1 MTPLWLPSTGT
12 LRYSPQLGRGGHR
25 RRDGGSTVW
34 WLIVDCD
41 PELGRYL
48 RHQYLLGHR
57 RTRGLQAPLWGPH
70 ISVIR
75 GETPPRPAAWK
86 RLDGATVGFDYDPQV
101 HEAQGYVWCPV
112 RCPALLDLR
121 EELGLPREPQPALHL
136 TIGNANG

>member
-12 LRYSPQLGRGGHR
+12 LRYSPQLGRGGHL
-25 RRDGGSTVW
+25 RRDGGSTLW

-75 GETPPRPAAWK
+75 GETPPRPAAWR
-86 RLDGATVGFDYDPQV
+86 RLDGATVGFEYDPQV

-121 EELGLPREPQPALHL
+121 EELGLLREPQPALHL